1 MTDASRLRQVL
12 KNLLANAFKFTE
24 QGNVSLAI
32 GRPDSS
38 WRSEGAEP
46 TAAAAWIAI
55 SVADTGIGIT
65 AEVQD
70 RIFDAFAQADG
81 TTARHYGGTGLGLS
95 ISLELVRMLGGD
107 IALTSA
113 PGEGSTFT
121 VHLPVTL
128 GADAA
133 TSAAVD
139 VGTPEDRPRQESNPE
154 PRDGHS
160 RPAPAAA
167 AAPLSSPALSPLTPP
182 MSSAGVALA
191 GCTALIVDDDYRN
204 IFALTALLRGVQI
217 EVIRADTGDEALAIL
232 AQTPG
237 VDIVLVDVMMPG
249 MDGYETLRAMREMLG
264 ERQLPLVAFTA
275 KVGVGERQRCLDAG
289 ASDYIPK
296 PVSTAELLTTLG
308 KWIPAA
314 ALAGRSAAPDD
325 PAAPAGAVA
334 ELVPLGAPATLSANG
349 HSTAS
354 EALAPLTPP
363 SAPAGAELAGHTV
376 LVVDDDFINI
386 FAMTALLERRSL
398 KVLSAESGAAALAML
413 EQTPGVDIVLVD
425 IMMPG
430 MDGYETLRAMREML
444 GERQLPLVAFTAKVG
459 VGERQRCLDAGASDY
474 ISKPVSAGD
483 LVAMLGTWLSPL
495 VVLPANAA
503 A

>member
-1 MTDASRLRQVL
+1 MSPTLASGLRRICS
-12 KNLLANAFKFTE
+12 
-24 QGNVSLAI
+24 G
-32 GRPDSS
+32 
-38 WRSEGAEP
+38 
-46 TAAAAWIAI
+46 
-55 SVADTGIGIT
+55 
-65 AEVQD
+65 
-70 RIFDAFAQADG
+70 RIFEAFAQADG
-81 TTARHYGGTGLGLS
+81 TTARKYGGTGLGLS
-95 ISLELVRMLGGD
+95 ICRELVRLLGGE